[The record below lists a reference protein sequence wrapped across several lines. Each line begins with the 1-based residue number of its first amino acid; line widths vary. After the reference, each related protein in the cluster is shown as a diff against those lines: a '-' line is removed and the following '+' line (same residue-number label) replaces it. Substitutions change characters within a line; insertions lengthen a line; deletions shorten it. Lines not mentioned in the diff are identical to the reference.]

1 MRDLTGLNQRTRK
14 NVIVFAPHPD
24 DETLACGGT
33 IIKKL
38 REGFDVYVVVMTDG
52 RHSHDV
58 TLGLADPSPETIAE
72 IRAAEFREATRVLG
86 VDPSNL
92 ILLGFEDGKL
102 REHVSK
108 AREKTVRILRERYP
122 VEIYVPY
129 RDDANE
135 DHRTTYEIVTSSVRE
150 ADLRP
155 KTYEYPVWN
164 GKIPHQELKAFV
176 INIQGQLKRKMEA
189 ISKYKS
195 QTSKLFPKQKK
206 PVLSEEFVN
215 MFRSETETFYTKE

>member
-1 MRDLTGLNQRTRK
+1 M
-14 NVIVFAPHPD
+14 IVFAPHPD

-33 IIKKL
+33 IIRKI

-58 TLGLADPSPETIAE
+58 TLGLSEPSAEEIAE
-72 IRAAEFREATRVLG
+72 VRAREFSQATTVLG
-86 VDPSNL
+86 IDPSNL
-92 ILLGFEDGKL
+92 VVLGFEDGELKQHVPEAKDRTVQVL
-102 REHVSK
+102 RK
-108 AREKTVRILRERYP
+108 VRP
-122 VEIYVPY
+122 VEVYLPY

-135 DHRTTYEIVTSSVRE
+135 DHRATYEIVTCTLRE
-150 ADLRP
+150 ADLLP
-155 KTYEYPVWN
+155 KMYEYPVWN
-164 GKIPHQELKAFV
+164 GKILGFGLKMLVIDIHKELR
-176 INIQGQLKRKMEA
+176 RKIEA

-195 QTSKLFPKQKK
+195 QILKCFPKQEK